1 MAERFRHF
9 VSINSFDQ
17 SEPPMKKLVELNLR
31 YSKAF
36 EADFWLSAVIG
47 SASQLDGYQSQK
59 ISAKRREEELSGSE
73 SDISNTQNRK
83 EVE

>member
-1 MAERFRHF
+1 MKMMVNF
-9 VSINSFDQ
+9 VEF
-17 SEPPMKKLVELNLR
+17 NLR
-31 YSKAF
+31 YLKAF

-83 EVE
+83 EVQ